1 MCHCP
6 QVSLNTGEVREV
18 TRQLVI
24 SLGREWDVRDFNQLA
39 AVISHFTFPVFI
51 TFLEGRYA
59 QDTES
64 TALDNA
70 VNEIYGNFVDQIL
83 KHVSWCASRR
93 NSLLVLMLL
102 T

>member
-1 MCHCP
+1 M
-6 QVSLNTGEVREV
+6 SLNVGEVREV
-18 TRQLVI
+18 TRHLVV
-24 SLGREWDVRDFNQLA
+24 SLGREWDARDFNQLA

-70 VNEIYGNFVDQIL
+70 VDEVYGNFLEQIL
-83 KHVSWCASRR
+83 KHVSLCF
-93 NSLLVLMLL
+93 V
-102 T
+102 TK

>member
-1 MCHCP
+1 M
-6 QVSLNTGEVREV
+6 SLNTGEVREI

-24 SLGREWDVRDFNQLA
+24 SLGREWDARDFNQLA

-70 VNEIYGNFVDQIL
+70 VNEIYGSFVEQIL
-83 KHVSWCASRR
+83 KHVRWCASQRI
-93 NSLLVLMLL
+93 L
-102 T
+102 

>member
-1 MCHCP
+1 MRHCP

-24 SLGREWDVRDFNQLA
+24 SLGREWDARDFNQLA

-70 VNEIYGNFVDQIL
+70 VNEIYGSFVDQIL
-83 KHVSWCASRR
+83 KHVRWCASQRF
-93 NSLLVLMLL
+93 LLLL
-102 T
+102 LLFFT